1 MKDINEEREDL
12 VSMEDVIE
20 EVESEGIETE
30 QDDIESVEQADELDD
45 DSEQELDEQSAKAK
59 KYGHLS
65 KDDWIAQGK
74 DPKLWKSPEE
84 FNKTGE
90 ILEQI
95 YSLRK
100 QVELRDRELKNV
112 VEYHKKASQR
122 EYERARQ
129 DLEQRLAASK
139 DDMDVE
145 GVSHYTKELTR
156 LEDYENQTQTQQ
168 KQQSQQDAESRFV
181 ERNQHWY
188 NERNADLV
196 RQAHAISAEL
206 QSIYPSASPDEL
218 AQKIELRMQ
227 YEHPERVNGQTKARP
242 SISPSRSSVNKT
254 AITKKNSFGKLSQ
267 ELKDTFNVYKRINPS
282 ITEADFIARMQAEGE
297 L

>member
-1 MKDINEEREDL
+1 MSEDREDL

-20 EVESEGIETE
+20 ENELESNDVES
-30 QDDIESVEQADELDD
+30 DDIEQESDEQESAD
-45 DSEQELDEQSAKAK
+45 DSEQVQKAK

-122 EYERARQ
+122 EHERARK

-168 KQQSQQDAESRFV
+168 KQQSQADAEQRFL

-196 RQAHAISAEL
+196 RQAHTISAEL
-206 QSIYPSASPDEL
+206 QSIYPSATPDEL

-242 SISPSRSSVNKT
+242 NISPSRSSVNKT
-254 AITKKNSFGKLSQ
+254 AVTKKNSFGKLPQ
-267 ELKDTFNVYKRINPS
+267 ELKDTYNVYKRINPN
-282 ITEADFIARMQAEGE
+282 ITEADFIARLQADGDI
-297 L
+297 